1 MSELRKDPVT
11 GRWVIIS
18 TERRKRPSDFR
29 LETVTTRPDD
39 GCPFCEGHEEMTSHE
54 LLAHRNGS
62 APNGP
67 GWSLRVVPNQF
78 PVLRVEGTLDR
89 QGEGLFDKMN
99 GIGAHEVIIE
109 TPRHEESLATMGE
122 GDIEQVLWAC
132 RERVQDLKQDR
143 RCRYIIIFKNHG
155 AAAGAHLEHSHS
167 QLFALPIVPREVRD
181 ELEGARVHYV
191 AKERCLFCDIVRQE
205 LTEGRRVVAENGEA
219 VALAPYASRSPF
231 ETWVLPRRHQ
241 SRFEDAPGGEVAA
254 VARLLREVL
263 RRMDVALERPPY
275 SFVIH
280 SAPVSEPADFYH
292 WHIEILPKVTRFGA
306 FEWATGFH
314 RNPTLPET
322 AAAVLREA
330 LGQP

>member
-1 MSELRKDPVT
+1 MPELRKDPVT

-18 TERRKRPSDFR
+18 TDRGKRPNDFR
-29 LETVTTRPDD
+29 VERVSVLGAEH
-39 GCPFCEGHEEMTSHE
+39 CPFCAGHEAMTPPE
-54 LLAHRNGS
+54 VLAFRHHGGHANSNG
-62 APNGP
+62 
-67 GWSLRVVPNQF
+67 WDVRVVPNKF
-78 PVLRVEGTLDR
+78 PALHVEGNLDR
-89 QGEGLFDKMN
+89 EGEGLFDRMN

-109 TPRHEESLATMGE
+109 SSRHDDTLATQSDAGAE
-122 GDIEQVLWAC
+122 RLLRAFQERIHDLRRDIRFKSFLP
-132 RERVQDLKQDR
+132 
-143 RCRYIIIFKNHG
+143 FKNYG

-181 ELEGARVHYV
+181 ELEGARVHYT

-205 LTEGRRVVAENGEA
+205 VSEGRRVVAESGEA
-219 VALAPYASRSPF
+219 IALTPYASRSPF

-254 VARLLREVL
+254 VARLLRDVL
-263 RRMDVALERPPY
+263 RRMDAALERPPY

-314 RNPTLPET
+314 RNPTSPET
-322 AAAVLREA
+322 AAKVLREA
-330 LGQP
+330 M